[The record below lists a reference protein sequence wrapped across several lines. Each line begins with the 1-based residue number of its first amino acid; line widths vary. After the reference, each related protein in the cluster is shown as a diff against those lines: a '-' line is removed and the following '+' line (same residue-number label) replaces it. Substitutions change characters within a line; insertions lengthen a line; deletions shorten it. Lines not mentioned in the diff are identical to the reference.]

1 MNRLIDKIWLFFC
14 SLIAIAPAVVALILA
29 ISLNNWTYLFIM
41 CFVFVSGPLGMI
53 LLLFRVI
60 GQMNQTIEIS
70 KKE

>member
-1 MNRLIDKIWLFFC
+1 MNRLIDKIWLLFC
-14 SLIAIAPAVVALILA
+14 SFIALTPVVVALSLA
-29 ISLNNWTYLFIM
+29 ISLHNWMYLFVM
-41 CFVFVSGPLGMI
+41 GFVFVSGPLGMI